1 MQKVGGSMQE
11 VVMEHG
17 AMWSGDVSK
26 AGAIPGA
33 SELSGLGL
41 PLVEG
46 ALAPQFS
53 LPNADME
60 TFELEAALA
69 GKVVV
74 LHFYP
79 RNAMPSSTRQAISF
93 SDHDMDFA
101 RFNAVVVGISLDECL
116 AHADFR
122 DEHGIAMELLSD
134 VDGEVCRRYG
144 VWQERV
150 VDGVARPTVVRSTFV
165 IGNDGLLRLADYNVD
180 VRSNHTAKL
189 LELLKSISVGSQ
201 NGNRQEHSG
210 HA

>member
-1 MQKVGGSMQE
+1 
-11 VVMEHG
+11 MEHG

-26 AGAIPGA
+26 AGAIPVGG
-33 SELSGLGL
+33 EVGVPG
-41 PLVEG
+41 G
-46 ALAPQFS
+46 ALVAGSMAPRFS
-53 LPNADME
+53 LPDADME
-60 TFELEAALA
+60 TFDLDAVLA
-69 GKVVV
+69 QKVVV

-93 SDHDMDFA
+93 SDHDVEFS
-101 RFNAVVVGISLDECL
+101 RLNAVVVGVSLDDCL

-134 VDGEVCRRYG
+134 VEGEVCRRYG
-144 VWQERV
+144 VWQDRV
-150 VDGVARPTVVRSTFV
+150 VEGVSRPTVVRSTFV
-165 IGNDGLLRLADYNVD
+165 IGNDGLVRLADYNVD
-180 VRSNHTAKL
+180 VRSDHTAKV